1 MSGDSCKKREHSFL
15 LPLHS
20 MLNNRN
26 ELHWYPMYV
35 SYRRELSVKKALD
48 EKEIKNYVP
57 MHQVIERKERRIVKK
72 TEPAIHNLIF
82 VYSSINV
89 LTELKMFNAS
99 CAPMQYMTFKT
110 QNTNQPSVIITV
122 DPAKMEQF
130 MKAMEVND
138 EKNRRTVVPYEDA
151 LFGKEGRRVRFI
163 KGDFEGI
170 EGTIKRVNK
179 NRSVIITLK
188 YVGVLVIT
196 IDHATDIE
204 FLD

>member
-1 MSGDSCKKREHSFL
+1 
-15 LPLHS
+15 
-20 MLNNRN
+20 
-26 ELHWYPMYV
+26 MYV
-35 SYRRELSVKKALD
+35 SYRRELSVKKVLD

-57 MHQVIERKERRIVKK
+57 MHEVTERKDRRIVKRL
-72 TEPAIHNLIF
+72 EPAVHNLIF

-89 LTELKMFNAS
+89 LTELKMFDAG

-110 QNTNQPSVIITV
+110 QSTSQPSVIITV
-122 DPAKMEQF
+122 DSAKMEQF

-138 EKNRRTVVPYEDA
+138 DKNRRMVIPYEET
-151 LFGKEGRRVRFI
+151 LFGKEGRRVRFV
-163 KGDFEGI
+163 KGDFEGV